1 MGKKKPEIKPELKE
15 DVKKILEKITK
26 SPEAASNP
34 PKTMLKKEE
43 WGLLTILNLLL
54 ASVFPAYFVN
64 ILLISFFTELGHLW
78 TTHLSEVE
86 REKLVNFEK
95 EFRKGY
101 ELEGKKKYTGAAD
114 IYDALAV
121 KYSKDP
127 KIAEIASQ
135 RALFLREK
143 RIRKKAGKA
152 AGKKTGK
159 AAK

>member
-1 MGKKKPEIKPELKE
+1 MGKKRPGVKPELQE
-15 DVKKILEKITK
+15 DVKKIIEKITK
-26 SPEAASNP
+26 SPEAASNM

-78 TTHLSEVE
+78 TTHLSELE

-101 ELEGKKKYTGAAD
+101 EMEGRKQYAKAAA
-114 IYDALAV
+114 IYDSLAV
-121 KYSKDP
+121 KYSKDTR
-127 KIAEIASQ
+127 IAEIASQ
-135 RALFLREK
+135 RALLLREK
-143 RIRKKAGKA
+143 RKRNKKK
-152 AGKKTGK
+152 
-159 AAK
+159 

>member
-1 MGKKKPEIKPELKE
+1 MAKKKPDVKPELQE
-15 DVKKILEKITK
+15 DVKKIIEKITK
-26 SPEAASNP
+26 SPEAPSNV

-101 ELEGKKKYTGAAD
+101 EMEGKKKYAKAAD
-114 IYDALAV
+114 IYDSLAV
-121 KYSKDP
+121 KYSKDTR
-127 KIAEIASQ
+127 IAEIASQ
-135 RALFLREK
+135 RALQLREE
-143 RIRKKAGKA
+143 RIK
-152 AGKKTGK
+152 KKTGRARRK
-159 AAK
+159 